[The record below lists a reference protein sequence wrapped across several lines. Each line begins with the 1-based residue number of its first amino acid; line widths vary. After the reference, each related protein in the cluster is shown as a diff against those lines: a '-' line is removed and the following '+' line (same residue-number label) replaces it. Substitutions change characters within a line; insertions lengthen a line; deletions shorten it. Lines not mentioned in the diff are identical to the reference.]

1 MCGIGLKANIFSYYT
16 VNEPHAYLW
25 FVFGTVLMMSG
36 APICSRTICATE
48 ANYPVYTYTS
58 IIPHQKLIYITVIY
72 YTRSHTSQMCG
83 DKVYYTILHMTP
95 INKMSLTQ
103 SYHRRKWERSALLNM
118 TQLVVGSWHSVSGY
132 ANVA

>member
-1 MCGIGLKANIFSYYT
+1 MGSGWSQIYFPTTPSTNLMHIYGLCSGQC
-16 VNEPHAYLW
+16 W
-25 FVFGTVLMMSG
+25 GCSG